1 MNGTAELNQDAG
13 KDPQILES
21 EINQTRAQMDRT
33 LSALERKLSPS
44 HLLEQAMDYLRQNGS
59 GITESLGTW
68 VRHHPLPV
76 AAAGLTM
83 AWILL
88 KPKSTSVDADYEYSE
103 EYADADPAEFSGFR
117 YDRSQDRHA
126 STQAH
131 SQESKTINQG
141 LRASARWP
149 MEKAHES
156 THQLQRGLETMAYE
170 QPLLLG
176 ALGIALGAAMGA
188 ALPES
193 DSERQW
199 LGPVRDQTVDKIKQE
214 GKQAYEQVRDAAQ
227 RGVAGVKQ
235 AVSEAAAGTKN

>member
-1 MNGTAELNQDAG
+1 MIGTAELNQDAG

-44 HLLEQAMDYLRQNGS
+44 HLLDQAMDYLRQNAS
-59 GITESLGTW
+59 GITDSLGTW

-76 AAAGLTM
+76 AAGGLAM
-83 AWILL
+83 AWILF
-88 KPKSTSVDADYEYSE
+88 KPKSTSVDAGHEYSVN
-103 EYADADPAEFSGFR
+103 DPAEFSGFR

-131 SQESKTINQG
+131 SQESKTLNQG

-156 THQLQRGLETMAYE
+156 TDQLKRGLETMAFE